1 MFKGGKYKIQQ
12 EYYSL
17 AQFTYHL
24 FSNRNSQVTETYL
37 PVIGMAVAGLIT
49 CTGY

>member
-24 FSNRNSQVTETYL
+24 FSNRLYNITGTAEL
-37 PVIGMAVAGLIT
+37 LKLIYQWLEWLSL
-49 CTGY
+49 G